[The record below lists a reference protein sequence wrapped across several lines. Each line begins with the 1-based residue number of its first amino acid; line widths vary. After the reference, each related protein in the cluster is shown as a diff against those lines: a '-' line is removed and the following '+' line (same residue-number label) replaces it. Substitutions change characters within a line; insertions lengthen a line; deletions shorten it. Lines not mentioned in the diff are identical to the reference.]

1 MEMSSIVLRNI
12 PQAEM
17 TGAQK
22 IQLSLGS
29 DIVALNQ
36 CENTQDSSQSWLV
49 QQSLKDKRNNI
60 MVDCKLDR

>member
-1 MEMSSIVLRNI
+1 MSSIVLRNV

-36 CENTQDSSQSWLV
+36 CENTQDSSQS
-49 QQSLKDKRNNI
+49 
-60 MVDCKLDR
+60 